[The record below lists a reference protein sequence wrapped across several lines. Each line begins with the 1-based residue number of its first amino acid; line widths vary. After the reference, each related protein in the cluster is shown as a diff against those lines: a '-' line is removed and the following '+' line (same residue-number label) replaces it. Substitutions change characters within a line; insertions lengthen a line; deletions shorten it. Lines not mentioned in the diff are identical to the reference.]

1 MPKKQSKKKLSK
13 KAKDTIDSEMS
24 SDESDLEL
32 DQEDKEEQEQE
43 LELEEETEVND
54 SDIED
59 DDEEYEDKDDEIDE
73 ADENSVNSFKEGDK
87 EDNCF
92 FSYDKEN
99 DMDLFDD
106 DEEYENE
113 THTDEFLTEDNRI
126 SINRMSLYE
135 FVRVIGTRTKQLS
148 MGAKPMINYH
158 QGLSSKQ
165 IAIQELKNNT
175 LPLIIKRPLP
185 DNRFEV
191 WKINEL
197 EKNHLF

>member
-13 KAKDTIDSEMS
+13 KADDTIDSEMS
-24 SDESDLEL
+24 SEESDLDIDQDDQ
-32 DQEDKEEQEQE
+32 DQEEQDQ
-43 LELEEETEVND
+43 EEEFEDTELND
-54 SDIED
+54 SDIEEEEE
-59 DDEEYEDKDDEIDE
+59 EEYEDKEEGDEI
-73 ADENSVNSFKEGDK
+73 SVNSIKEGDK
-87 EDNCF
+87 EENCF

-106 DEEYENE
+106 DEEYDNE
-113 THTDEFLTEDNRI
+113 TQTDEFLTEDNRI

-148 MGAKPMINYH
+148 MGAKPMIKNH
-158 QGLSSKQ
+158 QGLSSKE

-185 DNRFEV
+185 DNRFEI

-197 EKNHLF
+197 EKSHLF